1 MKDPRAAPLFLM
13 GWPGLTGKGLRQER
27 TTRAMNFSMH
37 GDTMIEL
44 KIPEVGES
52 VQEALLAQWLKR
64 DGELVHKDDVLF
76 FIETDKVTL
85 EISAPA
91 DGVLRILVPEGQTVK
106 VGAVVGRIEEVAAE
120 KSAESEKKPPEP
132 AEKAPAQESKAQRPE
147 APGPAPP
154 ELPAPEPSPPRRG
167 EEAAAP
173 SSEKPAPSKPII
185 SSSVRA
191 LADEKGVDLSAVT
204 PTGPG
209 GRITE
214 GDVLLFVEQH
224 APTKPAAQTLKREYP
239 RAEAA
244 SEQEII
250 PAGEEIIRKPM
261 SPLRQRIAARLLD
274 ARQNTAMLTTFN
286 EIDMSRVQALRKQFG
301 EVFGKKHGIRL
312 GLMSFFLKAS
322 VAALKEMPEVNAFIE
337 GNEIVY
343 HNYYHI
349 GVAIGAERGLVVPVI
364 RNADRQ
370 GFEALERAIADFAKK
385 VEENRLDISD
395 LEGGTFTITN
405 GGVFGSLLSTPIL
418 NPPQSAI
425 LGMHKIEDRP
435 IVVAGQI
442 VIRPMMYV
450 ALSYDHRI
458 IDGRQA
464 VTFLRRIKDLVENPE
479 RIMMEI

>member
-1 MKDPRAAPLFLM
+1 
-13 GWPGLTGKGLRQER
+13 
-27 TTRAMNFSMH
+27 
-37 GDTMIEL
+37 MIEL

-52 VQEALLAQWLKR
+52 VQEALLAQWLTR
-64 DGELVHKDDVLF
+64 DGEAVRKDDVLF
-76 FIETDKVTL
+76 VIETDKVTL

-106 VGAVVGRIEEVAAE
+106 VGAVVGHIEAAAE

-132 AEKAPAQESKAQRPE
+132 AEKAPAEESM
-147 APGPAPP
+147 APGPDAPRPPPP
-154 ELPAPEPSPPRRG
+154 ERPAPEPVSRLSQV
-167 EEAAAP
+167 EE
-173 SSEKPAPSKPII
+173 PAPSKPII

-191 LADEKGVDLSAVT
+191 LAEEKGVDLSAVA

-214 GDVLLFVEQH
+214 GDVLLFLERHGPEKQAAR
-224 APTKPAAQTLKREYP
+224 APKREYP
-239 RAEAA
+239 RAVPVPE
-244 SEQEII
+244 EGVY
-250 PAGEEIIRKPM
+250 PAREETVRKPM
-261 SPLRQRIAARLLD
+261 SPIRQRIAARLLD

-301 EVFGKKHGIRL
+301 EQFRQKHGTRL
-312 GLMSFFLKAS
+312 GLMSFFLRAS
-322 VAALKEMPEVNAFIE
+322 VAALKEMPEVNAFLE

-364 RNADRQ
+364 RNADRL
-370 GFEALERAIADFAKK
+370 GFAALERAIADFVKK
-385 VEENRLDISD
+385 VEENRLDITD

-435 IVVAGQI
+435 VVVAGQI

-458 IDGRQA
+458 IDGREA
-464 VTFLRRIKDLVENPE
+464 VTFLRMIKNFVENPE
-479 RIMMEI
+479 RIMIEI

>member
-1 MKDPRAAPLFLM
+1 
-13 GWPGLTGKGLRQER
+13 
-27 TTRAMNFSMH
+27 
-37 GDTMIEL
+37 MIEL

-52 VQEALLAQWLKR
+52 VQEALLVQWLKR
-64 DGELVHKDDVLF
+64 DGESVSKDEVLF
-76 FIETDKVTL
+76 VIETDKVTL

-106 VGAVVGRIEEVAAE
+106 AGAVVGRIEETAE
-120 KSAESEKKPPEP
+120 KKSAESVKKPPEP
-132 AEKAPAQESKAQRPE
+132 AEKVPAEESKAPGPE
-147 APGPAPP
+147 ASGPAPP
-154 ELPAPEPSPPRRG
+154 ERSAPEPSPPPRPEG
-167 EEAAAP
+167 
-173 SSEKPAPSKPII
+173 PAPSKPIV
-185 SSSVRA
+185 SSPVRA
-191 LADEKGVDLSAVT
+191 LAEEKGVDLSAVT

-214 GDVLLFVEQH
+214 GDVLLFLEQH
-224 APTKPAAQTLKREYP
+224 APEKPAARAPKRESPPAVPAPEEGPYP
-239 RAEAA
+239 AR
-244 SEQEII
+244 
-250 PAGEEIIRKPM
+250 EETIRKPM
-261 SPLRQRIAARLLD
+261 SPIRQRIAARLLD

-286 EIDMSRVQALRKQFG
+286 EIDMSRVQDFRKRFG
-301 EVFGKKHGIRL
+301 EEFRQKHGIRL

-322 VAALKEMPEVNAFIE
+322 VAALKQMPEVNAFIE
-337 GNEIVY
+337 GKDIVY

-349 GVAIGAERGLVVPVI
+349 GVAIGAQRGLVVPVI
-364 RNADRQ
+364 RNADGR
-370 GFEALERAIADFAKK
+370 GFAALERAIADFAKK
-385 VEENRLDISD
+385 VEENKLDISD
-395 LEGGTFTITN
+395 LEAGTFTITN

-435 IVVAGQI
+435 VVVDQQI

-464 VTFLRRIKDLVENPE
+464 VTFLRTIKDFVENPE

>member
-1 MKDPRAAPLFLM
+1 
-13 GWPGLTGKGLRQER
+13 
-27 TTRAMNFSMH
+27 
-37 GDTMIEL
+37 MIEL

-64 DGELVHKDDVLF
+64 DGESVSRDDVLF
-76 FIETDKVTL
+76 VIETDKVTL

-91 DGVLRILVPEGQTVK
+91 DGVLRILVQEGQTVK
-106 VGAVVGRIEEVAAE
+106 VGAVVGRIEETAAQ
-120 KSAESEKKPPEP
+120 KSGPSVKKPPEP
-132 AEKAPAQESKAQRPE
+132 VAEKAPAAESKA
-147 APGPAPP
+147 PGAKTSRPAPS
-154 ELPAPEPSPPRRG
+154 ERPASGPPSPPLP
-167 EEAAAP
+167 EEAAA
-173 SSEKPAPSKPII
+173 SRSDEPASSKPII
-185 SSSVRA
+185 SSSVLA
-191 LADEKGVDLSAVT
+191 LAEKKGVDLSAVT

-214 GDVLLFVEQH
+214 GDVLLFVEQQAVEKPP
-224 APTKPAAQTLKREYP
+224 APAPKREYP
-239 RAEAA
+239 GAVSAPEEGVCTPR
-244 SEQEII
+244 
-250 PAGEEIIRKPM
+250 EEIIRKPM
-261 SPLRQRIAARLLD
+261 SPIRQRIAARLLD

-286 EIDMSRVQALRKQFG
+286 EIDMSRVQAFRKEFG
-301 EVFGKKHGIRL
+301 EEFRRKHGIRL
-312 GLMSFFLKAS
+312 GLMSFFIKAS

-364 RNADRQ
+364 RHADVL
-370 GFEALERAIADFAKK
+370 GFAALERAIADFVKK
-385 VEENRLDISD
+385 VEQNKLGISD

-435 IVVAGQI
+435 VVVDQQI

-464 VTFLRRIKDLVENPE
+464 VTFLRTIKDVVENPD

>member
-1 MKDPRAAPLFLM
+1 
-13 GWPGLTGKGLRQER
+13 
-27 TTRAMNFSMH
+27 
-37 GDTMIEL
+37 MIEL

-64 DGELVHKDDVLF
+64 DGESVRKDDVLF
-76 FIETDKVTL
+76 VIETDKVTL

-106 VGAVVGRIEEVAAE
+106 VGAVVGQIEETAAE
-120 KSAESEKKPPEP
+120 KRAEECKKTARTGGKSPSGRDARPAGPERRPPTFSTARRRGRCASDRKSRRPPSRSSPHRSALWRRKRESTFPPLRRQ
-132 AEKAPAQESKAQRPE
+132 APEE
-147 APGPAPP
+147 
-154 ELPAPEPSPPRRG
+154 ELPRETSCFSLSSMRLKNRPHRRQSGNTPVPYLLRKKGHTLPR
-167 EEAAAP
+167 
-173 SSEKPAPSKPII
+173 
-185 SSSVRA
+185 
-191 LADEKGVDLSAVT
+191 
-204 PTGPG
+204 
-209 GRITE
+209 
-214 GDVLLFVEQH
+214 
-224 APTKPAAQTLKREYP
+224 
-239 RAEAA
+239 
-244 SEQEII
+244 
-250 PAGEEIIRKPM
+250 EEIIRKPM
-261 SPLRQRIAARLLD
+261 SPIRQRIAARLLD

-301 EVFGKKHGIRL
+301 EEFRQKHGIRL

-364 RNADRQ
+364 RNADRL
-370 GFEALERAIADFAKK
+370 GFAALERAIADFAKK

-435 IVVAGQI
+435 VVVAQQI

-458 IDGRQA
+458 IDGREA
-464 VTFLRRIKDLVENPE
+464 VTFLRKDQGLRRKSRPHHDGDITLQGDVDA
-479 RIMMEI
+479 

>member
-1 MKDPRAAPLFLM
+1 
-13 GWPGLTGKGLRQER
+13 
-27 TTRAMNFSMH
+27 
-37 GDTMIEL
+37 MIEL

-52 VQEALLAQWLKR
+52 VQEALLAQWLTR
-64 DGELVHKDDVLF
+64 DGEAVRKDDVLF
-76 FIETDKVTL
+76 VIETDKVTL

-106 VGAVVGRIEEVAAE
+106 VGAVVGHIEEEAE
-120 KSAESEKKPPEP
+120 KSAESDIKPPEP
-132 AEKAPAQESKAQRPE
+132 AEKAPAAESMAPGTE
-147 APGPAPP
+147 APRPPPP
-154 ELPAPEPSPPRRG
+154 ERPAPEPVSRLSQG
-167 EEAAAP
+167 EE
-173 SSEKPAPSKPII
+173 PAPSKPII

-191 LADEKGVDLSAVT
+191 LAEEKGVDLSAVA

-214 GDVLLFVEQH
+214 GDVLLFLERHGPEKQAAR
-224 APTKPAAQTLKREYP
+224 APKREYP
-239 RAEAA
+239 RAVPV
-244 SEQEII
+244 SEEGVY
-250 PAGEEIIRKPM
+250 PAREETVRKPM
-261 SPLRQRIAARLLD
+261 SPIRQRIAARLLD

-301 EVFGKKHGIRL
+301 EQFRQKHGTRL
-312 GLMSFFLKAS
+312 GLMSFFLRAS
-322 VAALKEMPEVNAFIE
+322 VAALKEMPEVNAFLE

-364 RNADRQ
+364 RNADRL
-370 GFEALERAIADFAKK
+370 GFAALERAIADFVKK
-385 VEENRLDISD
+385 VEENRLDITD

-435 IVVAGQI
+435 VVVAGQI

-458 IDGRQA
+458 IDGREA
-464 VTFLRRIKDLVENPE
+464 VTFLRRIKELVENPE
-479 RIMMEI
+479 RIMIDI

>member
-1 MKDPRAAPLFLM
+1 
-13 GWPGLTGKGLRQER
+13 
-27 TTRAMNFSMH
+27 
-37 GDTMIEL
+37 MIEL

-64 DGELVHKDDVLF
+64 DGELVRKDDILF

-106 VGAVVGRIEEVAAE
+106 VGAVVGRIEEAAAE

-132 AEKAPAQESKAQRPE
+132 VEKAPAQESSAQGLE
-147 APGPAPP
+147 APGSAPP
-154 ELPAPEPSPPRRG
+154 ERPAPGPSPPPRR

-173 SSEKPAPSKPII
+173 RSEGPAPSKPII
-185 SSSVRA
+185 SSAVRA
-191 LADEKGVDLSAVT
+191 LADEKGVDLSAVM

-224 APTKPAAQTLKREYP
+224 AHAKAAAQTTKREYP
-239 RAEAA
+239 RVEPPP
-244 SEQEII
+244 EQGAY
-250 PAGEEIIRKPM
+250 PAREEIIRKPM

-312 GLMSFFLKAS
+312 GLMSFFIKAS

-337 GNEIVY
+337 GNEIIY

-425 LGMHKIEDRP
+425 LGMHKIEERP
-435 IVVAGQI
+435 VVVAGQI

-464 VTFLRRIKDLVENPE
+464 VTFLRRIKDFVENPE

>member
-1 MKDPRAAPLFLM
+1 
-13 GWPGLTGKGLRQER
+13 
-27 TTRAMNFSMH
+27 
-37 GDTMIEL
+37 MIEL

-64 DGELVHKDDVLF
+64 DGESVTKDDVLF
-76 FIETDKVTL
+76 VIETDKVTL

-106 VGAVVGRIEEVAAE
+106 VGAVVGRIEETAAE
-120 KSAESEKKPPEP
+120 KSAQRVKKPPEP
-132 AEKAPAQESKAQRPE
+132 AGKAPAEESKA
-147 APGPAPP
+147 PGPETPP
-154 ELPAPEPSPPRRG
+154 PLP

-173 SSEKPAPSKPII
+173 RSDEPAPSKPII

-191 LADEKGVDLSAVT
+191 LAERNGVDLSAVT

-214 GDVLLFVEQH
+214 GDVLLFVEQY
-224 APTKPAAQTLKREYP
+224 APEKPAAQAPKREYP
-239 RAEAA
+239 PAVSA
-244 SEQEII
+244 SEEGVY
-250 PAGEEIIRKPM
+250 PAREEIIRKPM
-261 SPLRQRIAARLLD
+261 SPIRQRIAARLLD

-301 EVFGKKHGIRL
+301 EEFRQKHGIRL
-312 GLMSFFLKAS
+312 GLMSFFIKAS

-364 RNADRQ
+364 RNADGR
-370 GFEALERAIADFAKK
+370 GFAALERAIADFAKK

-435 IVVAGQI
+435 VVVAQQI

-464 VTFLRRIKDLVENPE
+464 VTFLRTIKDFIENPE

>member
-1 MKDPRAAPLFLM
+1 
-13 GWPGLTGKGLRQER
+13 
-27 TTRAMNFSMH
+27 
-37 GDTMIEL
+37 MIEL

-52 VQEALLAQWLKR
+52 VQEALLVQWLKQ
-64 DGELVHKDDVLF
+64 DGESVRKDEVLF
-76 FIETDKVTL
+76 VIETDKVTL

-91 DGVLRILVPEGQTVK
+91 DGILRILVPEGQTVK
-106 VGAVVGRIEEVAAE
+106 AGALVGRIEEAAE
-120 KSAESEKKPPEP
+120 KKSAESVKKPPEP
-132 AEKAPAQESKAQRPE
+132 AEKVFTEESKAPGPE
-147 APGPAPP
+147 APGPAPV
-154 ELPAPEPSPPRRG
+154 ERRAPEPSPLPRPEG
-167 EEAAAP
+167 
-173 SSEKPAPSKPII
+173 PAPSKPVV
-185 SSSVRA
+185 SSPVRA
-191 LADEKGVDLSAVT
+191 LAEEKGVDLSAVT

-209 GRITE
+209 GRITQ

-224 APTKPAAQTLKREYP
+224 APEKPAARAPKREYH
-239 RAEAA
+239 
-244 SEQEII
+244 
-250 PAGEEIIRKPM
+250 PAVPAPEEGPYPAREEIIRKPM
-261 SPLRQRIAARLLD
+261 SPIRQRIAARLLN

-286 EIDMSRVQALRKQFG
+286 EIDMSRVQDFRKRFG
-301 EVFGKKHGIRL
+301 EEFRQKHGIRL
-312 GLMSFFLKAS
+312 GLMSFFIKAS
-322 VAALKEMPEVNAFIE
+322 VAALKQMPEVNAFIE

-364 RNADRQ
+364 RNAGRL
-370 GFEALERAIADFAKK
+370 GFADLERAIADFAKK

-435 IVVAGQI
+435 VVVAGQV

-458 IDGRQA
+458 IDGREA
-464 VTFLRRIKDLVENPE
+464 VTFLRSIKDFVENPE

>member
-1 MKDPRAAPLFLM
+1 
-13 GWPGLTGKGLRQER
+13 
-27 TTRAMNFSMH
+27 
-37 GDTMIEL
+37 MIEL

-64 DGELVHKDDVLF
+64 DGESVRKDDVLF
-76 FIETDKVTL
+76 VIETDKVTL

-91 DGVLRILVPEGQTVK
+91 EGVLRILVPEGQTVK
-106 VGAVVGRIEEVAAE
+106 IGAVVGRIEETAAE
-120 KSAESEKKPPEP
+120 KSARSEKKPPEP
-132 AEKAPAQESKAQRPE
+132 AEKAPAEESKAPGPE
-147 APGPAPP
+147 TPRPAPP
-154 ELPAPEPSPPRRG
+154 ERRAPGPSPPPLP

-173 SSEKPAPSKPII
+173 RSDEPAPSKPII

-191 LADEKGVDLSAVT
+191 LAEKNGVELSAVT

-224 APTKPAAQTLKREYP
+224 APEKPAAQAPKREYR
-239 RAEAA
+239 RAVSA
-244 SEQEII
+244 SEEGAY
-250 PAGEEIIRKPM
+250 PAREEIIRKPM
-261 SPLRQRIAARLLD
+261 SPIRQRIAARLLD

-301 EVFGKKHGIRL
+301 EEFRQKHGIRL

-364 RNADRQ
+364 RNADGR
-370 GFEALERAIADFAKK
+370 GFAALERAIADFAKK

-395 LEGGTFTITN
+395 LEAGTFTITN

-435 IVVAGQI
+435 VVVDQQI

-464 VTFLRRIKDLVENPE
+464 VTFLRTIKDFVENPE

>member
-1 MKDPRAAPLFLM
+1 
-13 GWPGLTGKGLRQER
+13 
-27 TTRAMNFSMH
+27 
-37 GDTMIEL
+37 MIEL

-64 DGELVHKDDVLF
+64 DGESVTKDDVLF
-76 FIETDKVTL
+76 VIETDKVTL

-106 VGAVVGRIEEVAAE
+106 VGAVVGRIEETAAE
-120 KSAESEKKPPEP
+120 KSAQSVKKPPEP
-132 AEKAPAQESKAQRPE
+132 AEKAPAEESKAPGPE
-147 APGPAPP
+147 TSRPAPP
-154 ELPAPEPSPPRRG
+154 ERGAPGPSPPPLP

-173 SSEKPAPSKPII
+173 RSDEPAPSKPII

-191 LADEKGVDLSAVT
+191 LAEKNGVELSAVT

-224 APTKPAAQTLKREYP
+224 APEKPAAQAPKREYP
-239 RAEAA
+239 HAVSAPE
-244 SEQEII
+244 EEVY
-250 PAGEEIIRKPM
+250 PAREEIIRKPM
-261 SPLRQRIAARLLD
+261 SPIRQRIAARLLD

-301 EVFGKKHGIRL
+301 EEFRQKHGIRL

-364 RNADRQ
+364 RNADRR
-370 GFEALERAIADFAKK
+370 GFAALERAIADFAKK

-395 LEGGTFTITN
+395 LEAGTFTITN

-435 IVVAGQI
+435 VVVAQQI

-464 VTFLRRIKDLVENPE
+464 VTFLRTIKDFIENPE